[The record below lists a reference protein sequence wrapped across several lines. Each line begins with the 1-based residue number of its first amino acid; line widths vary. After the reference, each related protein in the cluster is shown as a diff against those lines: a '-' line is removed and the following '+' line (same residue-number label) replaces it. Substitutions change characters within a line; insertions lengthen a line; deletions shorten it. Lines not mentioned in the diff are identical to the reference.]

1 MVEKAKESS
10 EEFYSFHDSPPP
22 QKGKTMY
29 SFFMVREYAIEG
41 MEFIEGIMIKDG
53 VMVVAGTSN
62 KEH

>member
-1 MVEKAKESS
+1 
-10 EEFYSFHDSPPP
+10 
-22 QKGKTMY
+22 MY

-62 KEH
+62 KQH